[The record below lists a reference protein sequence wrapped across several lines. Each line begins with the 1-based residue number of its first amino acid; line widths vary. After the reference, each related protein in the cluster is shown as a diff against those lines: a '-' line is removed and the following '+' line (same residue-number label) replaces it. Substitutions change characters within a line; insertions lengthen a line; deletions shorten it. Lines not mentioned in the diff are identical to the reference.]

1 MQESKQK
8 KSPIKQ
14 KISLFLKKKG
24 ITPYEFYKKTGV
36 TRGVL
41 SQNNG
46 ISEDN
51 LARFLACF
59 PEVNIE
65 WLLTGEG
72 DMLKTKGPSGDISNE
87 ISDDFND
94 KDTDY
99 IAREQVNQ
107 IHFPKAIEHLNA
119 IESVSLYDIEAAAN
133 LKSLYDNRHEN
144 IIGQIAIPNI
154 PKCDGAVYVRGDSMY
169 PRLKSGDIIVFK
181 FVPNEMSSIFYGE
194 MYLISMDL
202 DGDDYL
208 TVKYIARSE
217 KGDKWV
223 KLVSHNTYY
232 EAKDVLVSSIRAL
245 ALVKVSISMNTMN

>member
-1 MQESKQK
+1 MKKIRDRLYKIAEYKGLSMRKFEEVCNLKRGNISNMTEYGTIGSDKLSK
-8 KSPIKQ
+8 IIDA
-14 KISLFLKKKG
+14 ISD
-24 ITPYEFYKKTGV
+24 I
-36 TRGVL
+36 
-41 SQNNG
+41 
-46 ISEDN
+46 
-51 LARFLACF
+51 
-59 PEVNIE
+59 NIE
-65 WLLTGEG
+65 WLLTGKG
-72 DMLKTKGPSGDISNE
+72 DMFKTKGTPYDISDE
-87 ISDDFND
+87 ISNGFND
-94 KDTDY
+94 KDTEF
-99 IAREQVNQ
+99 IAREQVKQ
-107 IHFPKAIEHLNA
+107 IHFPKAIEYLNDL
-119 IESVSLYDIEAAAN
+119 ETVSLYDIEAAAN

-181 FVPNEMSSIFYGE
+181 FVPNEISSIFYGE

-208 TVKYIARSE
+208 TVKYITRSE

-232 EAKDVLVSSIRAL
+232 EAKDVLVSSIRSL